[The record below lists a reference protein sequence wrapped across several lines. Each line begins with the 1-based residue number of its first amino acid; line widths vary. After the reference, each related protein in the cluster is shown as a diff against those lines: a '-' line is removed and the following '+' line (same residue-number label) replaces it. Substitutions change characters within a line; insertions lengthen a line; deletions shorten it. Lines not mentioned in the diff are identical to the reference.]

1 MSGRWFYILIY
12 LPLLFAVVLGGCA
25 RRNEAAFWS
34 GVAKEIRNDR

>member
-34 GVAKEIRNDR
+34 RIAKEIRHDR